1 VECVSRHDNLLN
13 VRADSRVERRA
24 RIIANHHAPTKAR
37 TATHQAAGGRPSGVA
52 FGNLAG
58 PGLCSRPAR
67 NVGKPQSVRPPASLR
82 SARGR
87 HKLVLQVEQGG
98 QLTLAASLS
107 SSYDICRTGSQT
119 EWIRS

>member
-13 VRADSRVERRA
+13 AYADGRVKCWA
-24 RIIANHHAPTKAR
+24 RIIADHHAPPIAR

-87 HKLVLQVEQGG
+87 HKLVLQAKQGG
-98 QLTLAASLS
+98 QLTLAALL
-107 SSYDICRTGSQT
+107 
-119 EWIRS
+119 E